1 MPATFARPELLASPD
16 WLAEHLSR
24 PGIRVVDC
32 RYRVDGT
39 GRQVH
44 AAGHIPGAVHLD
56 WAHELIDADDPLPF
70 QLAGPEE
77 FAAAMSRA
85 RGGDWARQRGAA
97 LPRPARTRTAC
108 LPPPPR
114 LDPASIDAR
123 RPRPPRFAGR
133 RAR

>member
-16 WLAEHLSR
+16 SLAEHLSR

-56 WAHELIDADDPLPF
+56 WAHELIEA
-70 QLAGPEE
+70 
-77 FAAAMSRA
+77 RA
-85 RGGDWARQRGAA
+85 
-97 LPRPARTRTAC
+97 PR
-108 LPPPPR
+108 
-114 LDPASIDAR
+114 SR
-123 RPRPPRFAGR
+123 RPRAPARAPGREPRQPSTPTPHPSIQPRLVEPALLRLRG
-133 RAR
+133 RARPR